1 MSDARASH
9 GPRQR
14 WSGTATIGPGW
25 ASFAGDAGDNREHAH
40 HALQLVLSPQDTVHV
55 WIHGNGFIKASAIL
69 LAADVPH
76 RLLPGPARL
85 LFLDRESDIGRQLEE
100 TCVGGLRILNEAEG
114 HALRKGWAHAEAPE
128 LSRLLAALGLPQAPP
143 SPLADA
149 RSDRVKL
156 ALEALLE
163 CNQWEGGLAS
173 LAAKTALSPSRC
185 RHRVRA
191 LVGMPLR
198 PYVRWLRLRRAL
210 ALATEGASLT
220 QAALEAGFADA
231 AHLTR
236 TMQRHFGVAPS
247 AVIDA
252 LRQA

>member
-14 WSGTATIGPGW
+14 WSGAATISPGW
-25 ASFAGDAGDNREHAH
+25 ASFAGVAGDNREHAH
-40 HALQLVLSPQDTVHV
+40 HALQLVVSPQDTVHV
-55 WIHGNGFIKASAIL
+55 WIHGKGFIKASAIL

-85 LFLDRESDIGRQLEE
+85 LFLDRESDGGRQLEE
-100 TCVGGLRILNEAEG
+100 TCVSGVRILNEAEG
-114 HALRKGWAHAEAPE
+114 HALRKGWPHAEAPE
-128 LSRLLAALGLPQAPP
+128 PSRLLAALGLPQAAP
-143 SPLADA
+143 PLADA

-163 CNQWEGGLAS
+163 CDQWDGALAW
-173 LAAKTALSPSRC
+173 LAAKTALSPSCC

-198 PYVRWLRLRRAL
+198 SYVRWLRLRRAL
-210 ALATEGASLT
+210 ALATDGVSLT
-220 QAALEAGFADA
+220 RAALEAGFADA
-231 AHLTR
+231 PHLTR